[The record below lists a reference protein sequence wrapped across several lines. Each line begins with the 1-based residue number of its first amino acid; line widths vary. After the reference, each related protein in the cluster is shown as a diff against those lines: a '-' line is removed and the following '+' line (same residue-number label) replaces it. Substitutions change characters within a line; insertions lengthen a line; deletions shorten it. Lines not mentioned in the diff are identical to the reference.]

1 MSAQPRHTTLLAAL
15 ILCLQRDLRTAHH
28 WLRRHWLKL
37 AWAAVIALALWV
49 VPLRAMELIQQHQAA
64 PYPVT
69 SAVRG

>member
-1 MSAQPRHTTLLAAL
+1 MATTHPNTLLAAL
-15 ILCLQRDLRTAHH
+15 ILCLQRYLRGAHH

-49 VPLRAMELIQQHQAA
+49 VPLRAMELMQQHQAG
-64 PYPVT
+64 PYKAC